1 MKVINKGI
9 QPINVVLADGAKCI
23 HKGETAE
30 MPEWVFHTLVRVFP
44 GLVAVKEEE
53 PKQVIVNAEPAPVE
67 TPKAE
72 AKNVKGKKSRK

>member
-1 MKVINKGI
+1 MKVMNRGV

-30 MPEWVFHTLVRVFP
+30 MPEWVFRTLVRVFP
-44 GLVAVKEEE
+44 GLVVVQEE

-67 TPKAE
+67 KPQAE